1 MRGLRSTIVL
11 IVVLG
16 GLIGYIYYLNR
27 DSAPDADAKEKA
39 FAAVEADDIEEVQI
53 KAADGETSR
62 AQKTDG
68 VWRLV
73 EPVQAEADESELT
86 SITSSL
92 ASLEMQ
98 RVIDENAPD
107 LKQYGLEPAR
117 VEVSFRTKGDTE
129 PKRILFGERTPTG
142 GDLYARFPDQK
153 RVFLVSS
160 FLDSTFNKGTFALRD
175 KTVVKVDREKVE
187 RIELAAGQRR
197 VALAKSGAEWRI
209 VEPSTLRADFGAV
222 EGALERLASARM
234 QAIVAPEGGDLK
246 KYKLDPPVAT
256 FSAISGSSRATLLL
270 GDTENAVIYAKDA
283 ARPMVFSVAPT
294 LYTDLIRDVQDFRRK
309 DLFDLRSFTASRV
322 EFRRAA
328 DTIVLEKA
336 RSADGKDV
344 WRSGGKDVDAMKAD
358 DLLTKLSSLRAD
370 SFEAAANAALKSP
383 ALTVVAQFGDDKR
396 TEQVTFA
403 RAGTDVVASRS
414 DEPGTARVEAG
425 SFDETMKALD
435 ALK

>member
-27 DSAPDADAKEKA
+27 DGAPDADAKETA
-39 FAAVEADDIEEVQI
+39 FAAVSADDIEEVQI
-53 KAADGETSR
+53 KSADGETSR

-68 VWRLV
+68 TWRLV
-73 EPVQAEADESELT
+73 EPIQAAADESELT
-86 SITSSL
+86 SIASSL
-92 ASLEMQ
+92 AALEMQ

-117 VEVSFRTKGDTE
+117 VEVSFRTKGDKDA
-129 PKRILFGERTPTG
+129 KRILFGERTPTG
-142 GDLYARFPDQK
+142 GDLYARFPDQN

-160 FLDSTFNKGTFALRD
+160 FLDSTFNKGSFALRD
-175 KTVVKVDREKVE
+175 KSIVQVDREQID
-187 RIELAAGQRR
+187 RIEIAAGQRM
-197 VALAKSGAEWRI
+197 VTLAKSGAEWRI

-246 KYKLDPPVAT
+246 RYKLDPPIAT
-256 FSAISGSSRATLLL
+256 FAAVSGNSRATLLF

-322 EFRRAA
+322 EFRRGGE
-328 DTIVLEKA
+328 TIVLEKA
-336 RSADGKDV
+336 KGADGKDV

-358 DLLTKLSSLRAD
+358 DLLTKVSSLRAE
-370 SFEAAANAALKSP
+370 SFESAPNAALKTP
-383 ALTVVAQFGDDKR
+383 VLTVVAQFGDDNR
-396 TEQVTFA
+396 MEQVTFA
-403 RAGTDVVASRS
+403 RAGSDVVASRS
-414 DEPGTARVEAG
+414 DEPGTATVDAAG
-425 SFDETMKALD
+425 FDDTMKALD
-435 ALK
+435 AVK